1 MCHTRSPGV
10 PGEASRNLFACNLFG
25 VTTILAPGMR
35 LLAVVLWVAAAAL
48 VPLAL
53 LSGGTA
59 WLAPVPS
66 ICIAFIAW
74 AVLWRPRFELTDEHL
89 RIVDVR
95 RTSTYTWRRV
105 TEVRTK
111 YGIEIVTSEGV
122 RRTWLA
128 TRRSARLAA
137 VVDGR
142 PGGADRLDVD
152 AAAERIR
159 AFVPEPPAQDGPP
172 PATVTAAP
180 ITHRVHGWT
189 ILAIVVL
196 AFVAT
201 LAAAQL

>member
-1 MCHTRSPGV
+1 MCHTRSPDV
-10 PGEASRNLFACNLFG
+10 SGEASRNLVR

-35 LLAVVLWVAAAAL
+35 LLAVVLWVAAVVL
-48 VPLAL
+48 VPIAL
-53 LSGGTA
+53 LSGGTP

-66 ICIAFIAW
+66 LFIAFVAW
-74 AVLWRPRFELTDEHL
+74 AVLWRPRFELTPEHL

-111 YGIEIVTSEGV
+111 YGIEIVSSEGV

-128 TRRSARLAA
+128 TRRSARLRV
-137 VVDGR
+137 VVDGQ
-142 PGGADRLDVD
+142 PGGAAPLDVD

-159 AFVPEPPAQDGPP
+159 AFVPAPPVHDGPP

-180 ITHRVHGWT
+180 ITHRAHGWT
-189 ILAIVVL
+189 VL
-196 AFVAT
+196 AMIVLGVVAT
-201 LAAAQL
+201 MAAAQF